1 MGTIR
6 KSARGRKKDR
16 KKQTMLELRYR
27 RRALLDLESIAI
39 YLGEA
44 LGLPNVARQ
53 TIADI
58 QKALERLCE
67 FPDLGKP
74 HSDSSLEGQGYKTYV
89 VGNYRIV
96 YTHNA
101 SELVVWRIFHVRQ
114 DIDEFTFVTF

>member
-1 MGTIR
+1 
-6 KSARGRKKDR
+6 
-16 KKQTMLELRYR
+16 MLELRYR
-27 RRALLDLESIAI
+27 RRTLLDLESIAI

-53 TIADI
+53 TVADI
-58 QKALERLCE
+58 QQTLERLCE

-74 HSDSSLEGQGYKTYV
+74 HSDNSLEGQGYKTYI
-89 VGNYRIV
+89 VGNYRIA

-114 DIDEFTFVTF
+114 DIDEFAFVAF

>member
-53 TIADI
+53 TITDI

-74 HSDSSLEGQGYKTYV
+74 HSDNSLEGQGYKTYIV
-89 VGNYRIV
+89 DNYRIV
-96 YTHNA
+96 YTHNV

>member
-1 MGTIR
+1 
-6 KSARGRKKDR
+6 
-16 KKQTMLELRYR
+16 MLELRYR

-53 TIADI
+53 TAADI
-58 QKALERLCE
+58 QQALERLCE

-74 HSDSSLEGQGYKTYV
+74 HSDGSLEGRGYKTYI
-89 VGNYRIV
+89 VGNYRIA

-114 DIDEFTFVTF
+114 DIDEFAFVTF

>member
-74 HSDSSLEGQGYKTYV
+74 HSDNSLEGQGYKTYI

-114 DIDEFTFVTF
+114 DIDEFVFVAF

>member
-53 TIADI
+53 TVADI
-58 QKALERLCE
+58 QQALERLCE

-74 HSDSSLEGQGYKTYV
+74 HSDNSLEGQGYKTYI

-96 YTHNA
+96 YTYNV

-114 DIDEFTFVTF
+114 DIDEFAFVTF

>member
-1 MGTIR
+1 
-6 KSARGRKKDR
+6 
-16 KKQTMLELRYR
+16 MLELRYR
-27 RRALLDLESIAI
+27 RRALLDLESIAV

-53 TIADI
+53 TVADI
-58 QKALERLCE
+58 QQALERLCE

-74 HSDSSLEGQGYKTYV
+74 HSDNSLEGQGYKTYI

-114 DIDEFTFVTF
+114 DIDEFAFVTF